1 MNLLK
6 KVKHVTWKLL
16 EIPKLSGV
24 SHKRAIK
31 ALEKAGFRV
40 VRQGKHVTMTN
51 GERIL
56 IILRTNPINAFT
68 MAGIVKDAGLTIEE
82 FKKQI

>member
-6 KVKHVTWKLL
+6 KVKHVTWKLR

-31 ALEKAGFRV
+31 ALEKAGVRV

-56 IILRTNPINAFT
+56 IITVGKFYQRLFT

-82 FKKQI
+82 FKK

>member
-24 SHKRAIK
+24 SHKREIK
-31 ALEKAGFRV
+31 ALGKAGFRV

-56 IILRTNPINAFT
+56 IIPRANPSNAFT
-68 MAGIVKDAGLTIEE
+68 MTEFVKDPGLTIEE
-82 FKKQI
+82 FKK

>member
-6 KVKHVTWKLL
+6 KVKHVTWKLR

-56 IILRTNPINAFT
+56 IIPRANPINVFT